1 MGAFKT
7 SVEVI
12 KAGFLDADAAKR
24 EQSYVSI
31 EEVVV
36 HGRGAFKGAVA
47 SKFAAAC
54 VPALCREVLCADDTK
69 IDAEV
74 RPPVLIPPPPLAC
87 TGSAQAGAASRNPPR
102 KPVHVS

>member
-1 MGAFKT
+1 VQYAVHRLGRMTTAEPDREAPGVGAFNK

-12 KAGFLDADAAKR
+12 KAGFRDADAAMR

-36 HGRGAFKGAVA
+36 HERGAFKGAVA

-54 VPALCREVLCADDTK
+54 VPALCREVLCAGDTK

-74 RPPVLIPPPPLAC
+74 RSPI
-87 TGSAQAGAASRNPPR
+87 
-102 KPVHVS
+102 